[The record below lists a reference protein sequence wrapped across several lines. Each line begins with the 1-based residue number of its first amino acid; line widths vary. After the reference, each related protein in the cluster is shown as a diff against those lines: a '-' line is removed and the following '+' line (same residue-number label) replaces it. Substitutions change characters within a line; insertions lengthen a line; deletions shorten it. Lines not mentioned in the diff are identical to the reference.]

1 MKFFEAINNAL
12 ILSMKKD
19 KKVICFGLGV
29 NDPKRI
35 FNTTNNLVELFGEER
50 VFDVP
55 TSENSLTGIGVGCS
69 ILGFKTIMIHQRL
82 DFFLLA
88 MDQLVNSAA
97 KWSFMFGNKDK
108 VPITIRLI
116 LGRGWGQGPT
126 HSQNLQTWFA
136 HIPGLKVV
144 VPSNPYDAKG
154 LLISSIFDKNPVIFL
169 EHRWLHNSTS
179 KNKIPKKFYKIDIG
193 SAKVIE
199 KGEDLT
205 IIASSYMV
213 NNALKIN
220 SILKKNNIFAEIID
234 LRSLKPIDWKTIIK
248 SVKKTK
254 KVLLLET
261 TNKFCSISSEIVSYI
276 CENIFYELKLPPK
289 IIALPDMPEPTSYFL
304 TKYYYPSMQDILTT
318 IFSFLGKK
326 INVKKISKEIEHN
339 NHHDVPGDWF
349 NGPF

>member
-19 KKVICFGLGV
+19 KNLICFGLGI

-35 FNTTNNLVELFGEER
+35 FYTTNNLVELFGQDR

-69 ILGFKTIMIHQRL
+69 ILGLKTIMIHQRL

-97 KWSFMFGNKDK
+97 KWNFMFGNKDR

-126 HSQNLQTWFA
+126 HSQNLQSWFA

-144 VPSNPYDAKG
+144 IPSNPYDAKG

-169 EHRWLHNSTS
+169 EHRWLHNSIS
-179 KNKIPKKFYKIDIG
+179 KGGVPKKFYKIDIG
-193 SAKVIE
+193 KAKIVE
-199 KGEDLT
+199 KGDDLT
-205 IIASSYMV
+205 IVASSYMV
-213 NNALKIN
+213 SNALKIN
-220 SILKKNNIFAEIID
+220 NILKKNDIFAEIID

-254 KVLLLET
+254 KILLLET
-261 TNKFCSISSEIVSYI
+261 TNKFCSISSEIVAYL

-304 TKYYYPSMQDILTT
+304 TREYYPSIKNILVE
-318 IFSFLGKK
+318 ISSFLNKK
-326 INVKKISKEIEHN
+326 LDVKSIDNEIKN
-339 NHHDVPGDWF
+339 NTHHDIPGDWF